1 MVVVSTTRI
10 VVLIGRVARQRA
22 SSPRATTGIVA
33 LPLTADFTAEV
44 KPRVAALIRIVPGR
58 GGKIRRGVVTGLCG
72 AARGVERSCLCVDG
86 PIMWVCC
93 TSRLS
98 VAE

>member
-10 VVLIGRVARQRA
+10 MVLTGRVARERA
-22 SSPRATTGIVA
+22 SPRATTGIVA
-33 LPLTADFTAEV
+33 FPLTTDFTAEV

-58 GGKIRRGVVTGLCG
+58 GGEIKRCVVTGLCG
-72 AARGVERSCLCVDG
+72 ATTGVERSCLCVDG

-93 TSRLS
+93 TSRFS
-98 VAE
+98 IAE